1 MIILHAGKDEKQF
14 FVWGEGPAEED
25 VLAVKRGR
33 PPKNPVEKPY
43 PFDAGVEGLSSALE
57 ALSVDTGRREA
68 ENITVW
74 MPTRAGS
81 PIPSS
86 PLIADTPDSKAKLT
100 LTPWTVS
107 AYLLEADELT
117 DFLCTC
123 MGKRVLAPGII
134 PGSDLLWWAEALK
147 FAGSLA
153 AGQKYLPGVRVE
165 EGKYRAFWEPVFA
178 GEDAEGLVK
187 LAKQMPPV
195 ARALTQ
201 TPSPE
206 LSAQPPEMPAAFVR
220 RAVYCRGSLTTLS
233 ALLLRKKSSLKRSTK
248 SLISFF

>member
-1 MIILHAGKDEKQF
+1 MIILHAGRDEKQF

-25 VLAVKRGR
+25 FLAVQRGR

-57 ALSVDTGRREA
+57 ALSVDIGRREV

-100 LTPWTVS
+100 LAPWTVS
-107 AYLLEADELT
+107 AYLLEAGELI

-165 EGKYRAFWEPVFA
+165 EGKYVALWEPVFA

-187 LAKQMPPV
+187 LATQMPPV
-195 ARALTQ
+195 ARALTR
-201 TPSPE
+201 TPTLTPE
-206 LSAQPPEMPAAFVR
+206 LSARPPETPATFVLQG
-220 RAVYCRGSLTTLS
+220 VYCRGS
-233 ALLLRKKSSLKRSTK
+233 
-248 SLISFF
+248 